1 MKQQPKHNHLMSSI
15 PNNFLTRWL
24 VKKANQRMA
33 KSNSFYRLRIR
44 YRKAKVGRA
53 TMWGDVS
60 KDNAKL
66 FSLYL
71 RAVGSY
77 EIWVRDRNRSNYRR
91 I

>member
-1 MKQQPKHNHLMSSI
+1 METQTKRNHLMSGI

-24 VKKANQRMA
+24 VKKANQRMIKA
-33 KSNSFYRLRIR
+33 NSFYRLRIR

-53 TMWGDVS
+53 TYWGDVS

-77 EIWVRDRNRSNYRR
+77 EVSVRDRYKGYRA
-91 I
+91 

>member
-1 MKQQPKHNHLMSSI
+1 MKTQTKRNHLMSGI
-15 PNNFLTRWL
+15 PNNCLTRWL

-33 KSNSFYRLRIR
+33 TANSFYRLRIR

-53 TMWGDVS
+53 TYWGDAK
-60 KDNAKL
+60 KDNAQL

-77 EIWVRDRNRSNYRR
+77 EVWVRDRY
-91 I
+91 IK

>member
-1 MKQQPKHNHLMSSI
+1 MNLQTKRHHLMSGI

-33 KSNSFYRLRIR
+33 KANSMYRLRMR
-44 YRKAKVGRA
+44 YRKAKVGKA
-53 TMWGDVS
+53 NYWGDVS

-71 RAVGSY
+71 RLPDRY
-77 EIWVRDRNRSNYRR
+77 ENIIRKY
-91 I
+91 